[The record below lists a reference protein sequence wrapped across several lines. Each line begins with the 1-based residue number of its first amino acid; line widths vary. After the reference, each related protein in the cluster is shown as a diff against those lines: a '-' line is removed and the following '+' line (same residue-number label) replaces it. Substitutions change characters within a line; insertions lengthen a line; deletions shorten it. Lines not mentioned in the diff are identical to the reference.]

1 MKKGSKHKNTE
12 ENTTS
17 NLKLIH
23 RVNLVERAFPCFI
36 RREDTMNT
44 WQDDSKKGGRFH
56 AALSNRTD
64 ALCSGTAEDEVSLV

>member
-1 MKKGSKHKNTE
+1 MKVGSKHKNTE

-36 RREDTMNT
+36 RREDIMNT
-44 WQDDSKKGGRFH
+44 WQDDSKKGGKFH
-56 AALSNRTD
+56 ASFLNCTD
-64 ALCSGTAEDEVSLV
+64 TLCSGTAEDEVPLV